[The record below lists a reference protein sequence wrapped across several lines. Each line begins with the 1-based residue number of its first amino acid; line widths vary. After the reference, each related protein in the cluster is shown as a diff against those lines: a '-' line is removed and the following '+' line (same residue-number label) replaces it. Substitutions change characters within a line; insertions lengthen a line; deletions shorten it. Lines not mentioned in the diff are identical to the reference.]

1 MNQEQIKSA
10 VRWVLSTFG
19 GVIGGFFIGKGW
31 VTADQVTSILSNE
44 TVIAL
49 ISSGV
54 ITLIGLIWGQVVHT
68 DAAAVATVDA
78 IPAVA
83 GVVTKPTLE
92 GRALAA
98 TTPSPTVAAAGTAE
112 AKEIAKS

>member
-1 MNQEQIKSA
+1 MNQEQVKSA
-10 VRWVLSTFG
+10 VRWVLATFG

-31 VTADQVTSILSNE
+31 VTADQVASVLSND

-49 ISSGV
+49 ITSGV
-54 ITLIGLIWGQVVHT
+54 VALVGLIWGQVIHT
-68 DAAAVATVDA
+68 EAAAVATVDA

-83 GVVTKPTLE
+83 GVVTKPTPE

-98 TTPSPTVAAAGTAE
+98 TTPSETVATAGTPA